1 MCDKMR
7 FAMKKRMLFLVLLL
21 ACSLF
26 AQNRVIAYF
35 PHWAQ
40 YSQFTPQDVRYNF
53 LTDIRYGYVT
63 PSGSELLFADESD
76 KENFLALVSR
86 AKAAKVKLTVAVGG
100 LGSEEAM
107 KEAYGSKDLTEAVKK
122 FQKEYGV
129 DAFELDG
136 GAISTED
143 LPKLLQQAT
152 SLANAGFAVSVAVP
166 GIESLASAISGID
179 FSKIDNFSLWFT
191 DEATAGDS
199 QVKPNSNTGNNIK
212 ILAAFASAGV
222 PKNKLVPI
230 IPFYGKTFY
239 KAKDL
244 GSSHEGAGSGND
256 GVLPYKDIMEKF
268 SKKDAYSVYFD
279 ESSKSEVAVSES
291 ETIVFNGIPSVKAM
305 TEAVK
310 ANGYGGVAAFD
321 ISGDHKEAIIS
332 LLVTI
337 GQVLRPEIDY
347 KKKSK

>member
-1 MCDKMR
+1 MR
-7 FAMKKRMLFLVLLL
+7 KSLLFFVLIC
-21 ACSLF
+21 ATTLF

-53 LTDIRYGYVT
+53 LTEVRYGYVT
-63 PSGSELLFADESD
+63 PSGQELLFADESD
-76 KENFLALVSR
+76 KENFLALVSQ
-86 AKAAKVKLTVAVGG
+86 AKAAKVKLTIAVGG
-100 LGSEEAM
+100 LGAEEAM
-107 KEAYGSKDLTEAVKK
+107 KEAYESKSLTEAVKK

-136 GAISTED
+136 GAISAED

-152 SLANAGFAVSVAVP
+152 DLANAGIAVSIAVP
-166 GIESLASAISGID
+166 GTESLTSAISGAD
-179 FSKIDNFSLWFT
+179 LSKIDNFSLWFT
-191 DEATAGDS
+191 DEAAASDP
-199 QVKPNSNTGNNIK
+199 QVKPNSNTESNIK
-212 ILAAFASAGV
+212 ILAAFANAGV

-239 KAKDL
+239 KAKGL
-244 GSSHEGAGSGND
+244 GSPHEGAGSGND

-268 SKKDAYSVYFD
+268 NKKSAYSVSFD
-279 ESSKSEVAVSES
+279 ESSKSEVAVSEN
-291 ETIVFNGIPSVKAM
+291 ETIVFNGIPSVKTI

-321 ISGDHKEAIIS
+321 ISGDRKEPIIS

-347 KKKSK
+347 KKKKK